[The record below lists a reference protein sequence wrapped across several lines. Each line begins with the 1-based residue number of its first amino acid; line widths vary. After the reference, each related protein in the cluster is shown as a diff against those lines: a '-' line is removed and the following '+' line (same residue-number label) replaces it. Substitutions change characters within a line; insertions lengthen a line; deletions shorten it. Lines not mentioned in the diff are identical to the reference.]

1 MEVCMYVQEK
11 LYFELMHSPIR
22 LVYSVRAH
30 VGDVRYMRQPYTPTP
45 TPTNPDGAH

>member
-22 LVYSVRAH
+22 FVRSVRAH
-30 VGDVRYMRQPYTPTP
+30 VDVRYMRQPYTPTP
-45 TPTNPDGAH
+45 TNPDGAH